1 MRSLSRCWGLN
12 WTLTGPLVMVGSEWQ
27 RLSSVFCGRE
37 LWGKPSHQFREQ
49 STGAHTQTHITTQ
62 LHIHRLTHGH
72 TKTHSNKNQD
82 THWDTGRH
90 TEFHEAHNLTQ
101 VASKMCMLIFGKK
114 WNKRPAMCKVFFC
127 FFFLCKKRCLPIWRN
142 EIEASM
148 KYEPGGHTCPV
159 VEEFTHLWFK
169 VHARSVRVMAPSLQ
183 CTPSNSP
190 GTVGYTCYLAL
201 LVPVTL
207 VFGPRWHHEFAK
219 PV

>member
-1 MRSLSRCWGLN
+1 MDTQKHTATKIKIHIETQADTQNFMKLIISLKLPPKCVCSFSAK
-12 WTLTGPLVMVGSEWQ
+12 SET
-27 RLSSVFCGRE
+27 
-37 LWGKPSHQFREQ
+37 KD
-49 STGAHTQTHITTQ
+49 Q
-62 LHIHRLTHGH
+62 L
-72 TKTHSNKNQD
+72 
-82 THWDTGRH
+82 
-90 TEFHEAHNLTQ
+90 
-101 VASKMCMLIFGKK
+101 
-114 WNKRPAMCKVFFC
+114 CKVFFC

-159 VEEFTHLWFK
+159 VEEFTHLWFE

-190 GTVGYTCYLAL
+190 ATCYLAL